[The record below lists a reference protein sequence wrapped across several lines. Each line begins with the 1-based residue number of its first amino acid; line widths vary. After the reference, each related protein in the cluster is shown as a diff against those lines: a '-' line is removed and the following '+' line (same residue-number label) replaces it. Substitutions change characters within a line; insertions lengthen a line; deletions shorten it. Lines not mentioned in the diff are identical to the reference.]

1 MNVYIIEGYLGA
13 GKTLC
18 MSILAKYYQERSGCT
33 LYSNYGLKGA
43 IPFTNINQFL
53 DVAVQ
58 PSSILCLDEAHIDL
72 DARNFSTNN
81 VKFFTALLFYLRK
94 MRCTIFLTSP
104 LFENLD
110 TRVRGISN
118 IYCRATKDKHYFR
131 YTQYD
136 LQSERLLKAL
146 KIKKENAF
154 KIASQIYET
163 NSIVSPLIYPQDR
176 KEFEAFLEQLKRTV
190 EAYYLGVASQG
201 A

>member
-18 MSILAKYYQERSGCT
+18 MSILAKYYEERSGCT

-43 IPFTNINQFL
+43 IPFNSINQFL

-118 IYCRATKDKHYFR
+118 IYCRATKDKEYFR

-136 LQSERLLKAL
+136 LQSERLLKSL
-146 KIKKENAF
+146 KIKKVNAF

-163 NSIVSPLIYPQDR
+163 NSIVSPLIYPSDR
-176 KEFEAFLEQLKRTV
+176 KEFESFLEQLKRTV
-190 EAYYLGVASQG
+190 EDYYIGVASQG